1 MNANSI
7 FQSGDIVLI
16 ITLILLIL
24 MSVASW
30 SIAVLKTLEF
40 HRTKQDNN
48 HFLDFLARSHHKL
61 AKAYLADR
69 NLKGP
74 MARITNKVLK
84 VRSLYYDTNHALLR
98 DQISL
103 DDFIARQLRGFTRQE
118 MEPYQKGLSILASVG
133 SMAPFIGLFGTVI
146 GIYHAL
152 IGISALGQISIAEVA
167 GPIGEALIATAIG
180 LITAV
185 PAVLFYNYFLR
196 RSKKLAWDLAEYSD
210 ELHTYLLSENNDDIS
225 KTVSKPEKE

>member
-1 MNANSI
+1 
-7 FQSGDIVLI
+7 
-16 ITLILLIL
+16 
-24 MSVASW
+24 
-30 SIAVLKTLEF
+30 
-40 HRTKQDNN
+40 
-48 HFLDFLARSHHKL
+48 
-61 AKAYLADR
+61 
-69 NLKGP
+69 
-74 MARITNKVLK
+74 
-84 VRSLYYDTNHALLR
+84 
-98 DQISL
+98 
-103 DDFIARQLRGFTRQE
+103 
-118 MEPYQKGLSILASVG
+118 
-133 SMAPFIGLFGTVI
+133 MAPFIGLFGTVI

-180 LITAV
+180 LVTAV